1 MQSDSNVYFE
11 FSVRLSILLWFL
23 PNDSTLF
30 AFSLRNNPM
39 CPNSLGCRT
48 RKPTHFIHIDA
59 IPLHCNAFA
68 LWPAENLLVKPCFI
82 VVLHFHHLCGQYER
96 EMHRQNFRSDEN
108 LYTFT
113 IHCLM
118 NHLCSADYTYFY
130 SMQQCTH
137 RHPKPAL
144 DFVTS
149 KFFTW
154 NFNLK

>member
-48 RKPTHFIHIDA
+48 QKPTHFIHIDA

-68 LWPAENLLVKPCFI
+68 LWPAGNLLVKPCFI
-82 VVLHFHHLCGQYER
+82 VVLHFHHLCVDNAR
-96 EMHRQNFRSDEN
+96 EKCIDRIFGATKICIHLPIIVWWITCVQ
-108 LYTFT
+108 LITHTFT
-113 IHCLM
+113 
-118 NHLCSADYTYFY
+118 LCSN
-130 SMQQCTH
+130 
-137 RHPKPAL
+137 AL
-144 DFVTS
+144 MDTRNWP
-149 KFFTW
+149 W
-154 NFNLK
+154 NLLRANFSHGILI